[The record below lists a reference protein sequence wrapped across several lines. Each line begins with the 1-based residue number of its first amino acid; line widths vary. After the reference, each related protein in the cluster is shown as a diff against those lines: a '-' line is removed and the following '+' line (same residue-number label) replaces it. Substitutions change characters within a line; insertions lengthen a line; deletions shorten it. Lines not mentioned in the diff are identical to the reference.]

1 MDELISIYRLVDGVQ
16 TTVCSISKENASLNQ
31 GIMDKDKVTL
41 SVVAEDPIHLTE
53 GDYILLGGVKY
64 KINRDPE
71 DKQKS
76 EKEHSYEISFEAPIY
91 TLIDKVYCNKI
102 TGSTTF
108 SLTGKLGDFIEL
120 LIWNINVDNNPLG
133 VDTGWTIGLCP
144 DTDYLNITF
153 DSVKCRDVL
162 DTLASKFGLEYY
174 ATNKT
179 INYVSRIEN
188 ETGLVFT
195 QGQGGGLYEVERKN
209 VDDGDLVTRV
219 YPKGGTEN
227 VIPGEGDFEG
237 RLMLPEGYIENFS
250 ESKRGVE
257 AVVVFDGIH
266 PTFQGSVGT
275 VSGENNREF
284 LCPGID
290 FNIADVAVGDE
301 GRINFLTGDL
311 MGKSFEFK
319 WDNNL
324 KKITLIYQEDN
335 LAEIDPNTGSRPNIP
350 SASKY
355 LRGGELF
362 NFTGLKLSGT
372 YKTNAITKLRQ
383 KATEWLA
390 YYCRKRVKFELTVDY
405 RYIRQND
412 VELHCGDLITINVPL
427 HNITKLIRITS
438 IEKNLHTGKLTCTV
452 SNYLDEKWRDKIEEQ
467 IGEIKSSTATVNG
480 GYGGATSVTI
490 LEKNDERE
498 PSDSNVMSA
507 LRTLKEIGLNNEV
520 LKDIFLRKDQPDT
533 AAKVITFIEGLISQG
548 LIEAKGGIRLPSGA
562 ALYSAYLDGTLA
574 FAMDE
579 NGFVIYEKG
588 TANKWSVITSAGAQ
602 FQNLV
607 IKFLAQITD
616 LEVSNKATTL
626 DLVVQALAK
635 TYNLTV
641 DNTADLMHGIIR
653 EYLTSESFVSGF
665 LGSGFKIW
673 KDANGDW
680 NGEFDKLTV
689 RKIFTIFELV
699 VQKVVHQGG
708 MVIRSAAGGKLVK
721 VTDGGTYWKCEHDS
735 TDDFLLD
742 DQVLCQTFTGTSIK
756 RYWRKVTSAGAGYFN
771 LSKTDCEAGSASP
784 EAGDD
789 VAVLGNRTNTDR
801 QSAQIDCA
809 VGVNAPYRD
818 DYAGINS
825 YSLEG
830 KLVCRSGN
838 CAGIVD
844 DVFGALDETI
854 NFYGKGVRLR
864 GSFALES
871 SGKLVEDELNDQI
884 TAVQTAFEIREGQIS
899 TKVQAATT
907 AATQASGYAT
917 SAQGS
922 ASTASAKA
930 SEAAG
935 SASTATTKATAASN
949 SATAAAGSATTAGQ
963 KAADAAGSATAA
975 QDAADDAA
983 TILSQV
989 TTKESS
995 INQTASNIT
1004 LQVSEV
1010 TTKVTTA
1017 TNAAN
1022 TATTKAGEASTSAT
1036 NAANSANQA
1045 SNILTTVTSKETS
1058 INQTAQAIELKAVR
1072 AESAAGRAE
1081 SAEASI
1087 NLKADGIVLQASS
1100 QAAQSAVNG
1109 VQIGGRNLLLNSE
1122 IIITPLYTFDY
1133 DNYSY
1138 YGDRTCYLEAGVQ
1151 YIVSGICPSGLNW
1164 SNVHDNIGSTSA
1176 LLWLNGLDFGDHQI
1190 ISSPSTGT
1198 TGTTFTLD
1206 KTQMYRLRTNVY
1218 KAGQYTFSKIK
1229 IEKGNKAT
1237 DWTPAPEDVTSDA
1250 QAKADAAKSA
1260 AISTASSDA
1269 TAKAN
1274 TAESNAKTYSNNT
1287 FTTKTEFSSQLSV
1300 LNNSISAKVSQTDF
1314 NSLSTRVSS
1323 AEQKITS
1330 DAIISTVS
1338 STITTAKNEAINAA
1352 ATDATT
1358 KVNAVQ
1364 VGGRNFIRN
1373 SANWVNLNSWI
1384 SNGSTMSI
1392 VTIDGA
1398 SCMRLVGAN
1407 GAIQLIGKQLKPN
1420 TEYTFSAY
1428 MRSTQNLVGGG
1439 DSQLHVQVWR
1449 DEDTGNVH
1457 QDIPVSADTSLTANI
1472 WKLATYTFKTPNSA
1486 GLCYCGL
1493 YFYPLSSGTVDIRY
1507 CKLEAGNKAT
1517 DWTPA
1522 PEDVDVDA
1530 QTKADAAKSSA
1541 ISTAATDATTKANT
1555 AESNAKTY
1563 ANNTFTSLTTYNT
1576 KIAQLESS
1584 ISLKADST
1592 TVNGINTRLSSAE
1605 AKITSDAINLTV
1617 KNQITT
1623 AVDAVQV
1630 GGRNLALSSG
1640 SYINNSEY
1648 CIRNYN
1654 LSQDLVAGEIYTA
1667 TIWGS
1672 LYSTKS
1678 HFGAW
1683 MGGGYTF
1690 VGAFSKLKEG
1700 LYRVTFTAPSAIG
1713 GHGLRNVVN
1722 IYTVPSNVVGA
1733 STITAFKIE
1742 QGNKATDWTPA
1753 PEDVDASIAL
1763 RPTTEEIKSQFT
1775 MDSSGISIMGKKI
1788 ALTGLITFSSLDS
1801 STQSTINGKATTT
1814 YVDTAKSAAIS
1825 TAATDATTKAN
1836 SAQSAAISAAAT
1848 DATTKANNAQSAAIS
1863 AAATDATTKA
1873 NSALAS
1879 AKAYSDT
1886 LKNSLGS
1893 LAYLNAVSLAKLD
1906 STIVEGG
1913 YIKTSLIDANAI
1925 ITGSLLANKIAATD
1939 ITTNRLTIGAGARI
1953 GDLYIYDGGLN
1964 TNQQGLVAM
1973 GENYMGLSRSALSL
1987 FYNNYSTQG
1996 AGWSRYLSAR
2006 VAPGSL
2012 SVKCV
2017 TSNSNFTD
2025 PGLQI
2030 EVSGNS
2036 DNTAINILAGHIS
2049 GFRLKMRTVTTS
2061 QTLSVADGII
2071 ISEADSEIT
2080 LTLPSSPGN
2089 GKMYFIRK
2097 NGGGRIWISG
2107 SYIVNDGDWYR
2118 ERSTSVQLNRGGLGI
2133 LMFNGTYW
2141 TWNNMNG

>member
-1 MDELISIYRLVDGVQ
+1 MIIIIENR
-16 TTVCSISKENASLNQ
+16 TVPCNPRSKNYAK
-31 GIMDKDKVTL
+31 GM
-41 SVVAEDPIHLTE
+41 VVNVS
-53 GDYILLGGVKY
+53 G
-64 KINRDPE
+64 
-71 DKQKS
+71 
-76 EKEHSYEISFEAPIY
+76 
-91 TLIDKVYCNKI
+91 
-102 TGSTTF
+102 GSTSSTIVAGSDVDIVKTTDAKELTNQNVLS
-108 SLTGKLGDFIEL
+108 SLRSLDEADK
-120 LIWNINVDNNPLG
+120 
-133 VDTGWTIGLCP
+133 
-144 DTDYLNITF
+144 
-153 DSVKCRDVL
+153 KVL
-162 DTLASKFGLEYY
+162 A
-174 ATNKT
+174 
-179 INYVSRIEN
+179 RI
-188 ETGLVFT
+188 
-195 QGQGGGLYEVERKN
+195 
-209 VDDGDLVTRV
+209 
-219 YPKGGTEN
+219 
-227 VIPGEGDFEG
+227 I
-237 RLMLPEGYIENFS
+237 
-250 ESKRGVE
+250 GVE
-257 AVVVFDGIH
+257 
-266 PTFQGSVGT
+266 S
-275 VSGENNREF
+275 EE
-284 LCPGID
+284 
-290 FNIADVAVGDE
+290 
-301 GRINFLTGDL
+301 
-311 MGKSFEFK
+311 
-319 WDNNL
+319 
-324 KKITLIYQEDN
+324 
-335 LAEIDPNTGSRPNIP
+335 
-350 SASKY
+350 
-355 LRGGELF
+355 
-362 NFTGLKLSGT
+362 
-372 YKTNAITKLRQ
+372 
-383 KATEWLA
+383 
-390 YYCRKRVKFELTVDY
+390 ELTD
-405 RYIRQND
+405 
-412 VELHCGDLITINVPL
+412 
-427 HNITKLIRITS
+427 
-438 IEKNLHTGKLTCTV
+438 
-452 SNYLDEKWRDKIEEQ
+452 DK
-467 IGEIKSSTATVNG
+467 A
-480 GYGGATSVTI
+480 
-490 LEKNDERE
+490 L
-498 PSDSNVMSA
+498 SA
-507 LRTLKEIGLNNEV
+507 LRVLDEIAENNEA
-520 LKDIFLRKDQPDT
+520 LKSIFLRKDQPDT

-548 LIEAKGGIRLPSGA
+548 LIEAKGGIKLPSGA
-562 ALYSAYLDGTLA
+562 ALYSLYENGLLS
-574 FAMDE
+574 FSMDE

-588 TANKWSVITSAGAQ
+588 TANKWSVITSAGAE

-616 LEVSNKATTL
+616 LEVLNKATTL

-641 DNTADLMHGIIR
+641 DNTADIMHGIIR

-689 RKIFTIFELV
+689 RKIFTVFELV

-735 TDDFLLD
+735 TDDFVAD
-742 DQVLCQTFTGTSIK
+742 DQVLCQTFTGTSMK

-771 LSKTDCEAGSASP
+771 LSKTDCEAGSANP

-825 YSLEG
+825 YSLAG
-830 KLVCRSGN
+830 KLINRTGNLSG
-838 CAGIVD
+838 ITD
-844 DVFGALDETI
+844 PDFGVLSGSGLIGMNAYL
-854 NFYGKGVRLR
+854 KGVFRLK
-864 GSFALES
+864 S
-871 SGKLVEDELNDQI
+871 SGKLVEDAISDAQSESNAYTDGKI
-884 TAVQTAFEIREGQIS
+884 TTVETNFEIREGQIS

-907 AATQASGYAT
+907 AATQASDYAT

-922 ASTASAKA
+922 ASTA
-930 SEAAG
+930 
-935 SASTATTKATAASN
+935 
-949 SATAAAGSATTAGQ
+949 
-963 KAADAAGSATAA
+963 
-975 QDAADDAA
+975 
-983 TILSQV
+983 
-989 TTKESS
+989 
-995 INQTASNIT
+995 
-1004 LQVSEV
+1004 
-1010 TTKVTTA
+1010 
-1017 TNAAN
+1017 
-1022 TATTKAGEASTSAT
+1022 TTKAGEASASAT

-1045 SNILTTVTSKETS
+1045 ADVLTTVIQKETS

-1237 DWTPAPEDVTSDA
+1237 DWTPAPEDATSDA

-1352 ATDATT
+1352 AADATT

-1486 GLCYCGL
+1486 GLCYCGI

-1563 ANNTFTSLTTYNT
+1563 SNNTFTPLTTYNT

-1592 TVNGINTRLSSAE
+1592 TVSGINTRLSSAE
-1605 AKITSDAINLTV
+1605 AKITPDAINLTV
-1617 KNQITT
+1617 RSQITT

-1713 GHGLRNVVN
+1713 GNGLRNVVN

-1775 MDSSGISIMGKKI
+1775 MDSSGISMMGKKI
-1788 ALTGLITFSSLDS
+1788 ALTGLITFSSLAS
-1801 STQSTINGKATTT
+1801 
-1814 YVDTAKSAAIS
+1814 
-1825 TAATDATTKAN
+1825 DAQTKIT
-1836 SAQSAAISAAAT
+1836 SAQST
-1848 DATTKANNAQSAAIS
+1848 ANQA
-1863 AAATDATTKA
+1863 
-1873 NSALAS
+1873 
-1879 AKAYSDT
+1879 
-1886 LKNSLGS
+1886 LGS
-1893 LAYLNAVSLAKLD
+1893 ISNLSADIGAMAYYDNVSLAKLD

-1925 ITGSLLANKIAATD
+1925 ITGSLLAAKIAATD

-1964 TNQQGLVAM
+1964 TNQQGIIAM

-1987 FYNNYSTQG
+1987 FYNNYGTQG
-1996 AGWSRYLSAR
+1996 AGWSRYLSTRA
-2006 VAPGSL
+2006 VPGSL

-2107 SYIVNDGDWYR
+2107 SYIINDGDWYR
-2118 ERSTSVQLNRGGLGI
+2118 ERSTRVQLNCGGLGI